1 MDNLMQQGANFQ
13 GKEEESYRR
22 RQQIVERLSKRGLDS
37 YFVRELSEES
47 VDQLERRLNILE
59 SKEKVMTRLSQNNW
73 ISSLLSMP
81 NKRKARQLP
90 LQYDD
95 LPKDPLRV
103 MKLKIERLEKQY
115 IDFTLKLA
123 QINKQIEVVMG
134 YDDSDDRIAKLE
146 EFKAPIETALLDVQ
160 EKLVRFAKVKS
171 GPL

>member
-13 GKEEESYRR
+13 GKQEESYKRR
-22 RQQIVERLSKRGLDS
+22 RKIVERLSKRGLDS
-37 YFVRELSEES
+37 YFIGELSEES

-59 SKEKVMTRLSQNNW
+59 SKEEVMTRLSQNNW
-73 ISSLLSMP
+73 ISSLLSKP
-81 NKRKARQLP
+81 SKRKARQLP

-115 IDFTLKLA
+115 IDYTLKLA

-134 YDDSDDRIAKLE
+134 YDDSDDRIARLR
-146 EFKAPIETALLDVQ
+146 EFKAPIETVLLHVQ
-160 EKLVRFAKVKS
+160 EQLVHFTKAKS
-171 GPL
+171 GP